1 MDFGLG
7 DGASF
12 AFGADGGPIN
22 SSDQFDTNFST
33 GAFGSGGAVNTVA
46 LVIAGAAISGLLV
59 WVLLR

>member
-7 DGASF
+7 DGASW

-33 GAFGSGGAVNTVA
+33 GAVGTGSTINTIA
-46 LVIAGAAISGLLV
+46 LVIAGAAISGILV
-59 WVLLR
+59 WALLR